1 MKIEFRKIG
10 FEPKHFDLRLT
21 GDDFDLQISGSLFR
35 RSDGLIRLDSALKG
49 KITLICDKSG
59 DEFSKNISEKL
70 SIFIKNGVYKEARE
84 DSENLAVVEV
94 FDNFV
99 DLEAIFLGEIEAM
112 RLDYHTKDD
121 LAQNLD

>member
-10 FEPKHFDLRLT
+10 FEPKRFDLRLM
-21 GDDFDLQISGSLFR
+21 GEDFDLQISGSLFR
-35 RSDGLIRLDSALKG
+35 RSDGLIRLDSAFEG
-49 KITLICDKSG
+49 EMTLICDKSG

-70 SIFIKNGVYKEARE
+70 SIFIKNGVYKEAHE
-84 DSENLAVVEV
+84 GEENLAVVEV

-121 LAQNLD
+121 LAQNLG

>member
-10 FEPKHFDLRLT
+10 FEPKCFDLRLI

-70 SIFIKNGVYKEARE
+70 SIFIKNGVYKEARDGE
-84 DSENLAVVEV
+84 ENLAVVEV

>member
-10 FEPKHFDLRLT
+10 FEPKRFDLRLK
-21 GDDFDLQISGSLFR
+21 GKDFNLQISGSLLR
-35 RSDGLIRLDSALKG
+35 RSDGLVRLDSALEG
-49 KITLICDKSG
+49 EITLICDKSG

-84 DSENLAVVEV
+84 DKENLAVVEV

-121 LAQNLD
+121 LAQNLG

>member
-35 RSDGLIRLDSALKG
+35 RSDGLIRLDSALEG
-49 KITLICDKSG
+49 EIALICDKSG

-70 SIFIKNGVYKEARE
+70 SIFIKNGVYKEAHE

>member
-10 FEPKHFDLRLT
+10 FEPKCFDLRLK
-21 GDDFDLQISGSLFR
+21 GKDFNLQISGSLLR
-35 RSDGLIRLDSALKG
+35 RSDGLVRLDSALEG

-59 DEFSKNISEKL
+59 EEFSKNISEKL
-70 SIFIKNGVYKEARE
+70 SIFIKNGVYKEAHE
-84 DSENLAVVEV
+84 DKENLAVVEV

-121 LAQNLD
+121 LAQNLG

>member
-10 FEPKHFDLRLT
+10 FEPKRFDLRLT

-35 RSDGLIRLDSALKG
+35 HSDGLIRLDSALKG